1 MCSVTSD
8 AQTPATASAPTPL
21 QFLTFGNMKLG
32 KLIFITPAQ
41 LHLQHQTR
49 QWHFLESVIT
59 VSLVVL
65 NTPRHSSGEVF
76 FIKWERKKADRFM
89 FSFYFIFS
97 YRSLFKVVRDNSSS
111 RTILRWISIAFCPV
125 SFLQGEKKNNQI
137 DSLEE
142 LTL

>member
-1 MCSVTSD
+1 MHSVTSD
-8 AQTPATASAPTPL
+8 TQTPVTATAPMPL

-65 NTPRHSSGEVF
+65 NTPRHSSREVF
-76 FIKWERKKADRFM
+76 FIKWERERKADGFM

-97 YRSLFKVVRDNSSS
+97 YRSLFKVVRENSSS

-125 SFLQGEKKNNQI
+125 SFLQGEKKI
-137 DSLEE
+137 K
-142 LTL
+142 